1 MEIISLHSDASTL
14 QREEKYAKYNQNFSY
29 KHSSHIFLPEMFEIT
44 FCFFFTLSLSSRL

>member
-1 MEIISLHSDASTL
+1 MLEPAL
-14 QREEKYAKYNQNFSY
+14 QRAEKYAKYNQNFSY